1 MSIYDGIIILVL
13 LFGIYLGYQR
23 GIIKQATDFIVL
35 LITMIIASPLSKL
48 LCNKLLYPVLPF
60 FNFMGDAKGIRSIN
74 LIVWRLIIY
83 FLLIAIILLI
93 VRRVFIKL
101 KISAKIKESMVE
113 AGIISKILGII
124 ISIPLTVI
132 VLYNVLIIINVP
144 LINFDVAK
152 ESKVADFI
160 LEKTLI
166 ISSQNEDVYLSSNHA
181 RKQVFNKNN
190 TDENYKNINNKIINN
205 MLKNGL
211 TTSDMIEKLEDKDKL
226 VGTRYTIIDEIED
239 EAGVTNPTEYNK
251 TRENTT
257 EYKK

>member
-1 MSIYDGIIILVL
+1 MSIYDGLIILVL

-23 GIIKQATDFIVL
+23 GIIKQVSDFAVL

-48 LCNKLLYPVLPF
+48 LCKLLYPVLPF
-60 FNFMGDAKGIRSIN
+60 FNFTGDAKGIKSIN

-113 AGIISKILGII
+113 AGIVSKILGII
-124 ISIPLTVI
+124 MSVPLTVI

-181 RKQVFNKNN
+181 RKQVFSKNN
-190 TDENYKNINNKIINN
+190 TDETYENINNKIINN
-205 MLKNGL
+205 MLKNNL
-211 TTSDMIEKLEDKDKL
+211 TTKSVINKLEDKNKL
-226 VGTRYTIIDEIED
+226 LGTRYTIIDEIED